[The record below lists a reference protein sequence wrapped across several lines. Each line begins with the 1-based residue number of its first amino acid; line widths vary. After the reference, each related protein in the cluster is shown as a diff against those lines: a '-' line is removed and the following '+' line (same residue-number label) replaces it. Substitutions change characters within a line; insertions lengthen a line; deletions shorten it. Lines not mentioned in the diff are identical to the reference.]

1 MTAGYRNPSAALTA
15 RTTGLP
21 GDYPFSHR
29 LRVRY
34 HECDPQ
40 NVVFNAN
47 YFTYFDITITELWR
61 EAFGSYEAMLA
72 SGVDMMVIDARARYL
87 APARFDDE
95 LDIGA
100 RIVRLGSTAMT
111 TELGVT
117 LNGAAVTEGQ
127 LSHVFVDP
135 ATQRKVEIPADI
147 RRGLERYVAAVAPGA
162 GSGGA

>member
-1 MTAGYRNPSAALTA
+1 MPDA
-15 RTTGLP
+15 
-21 GDYPFSHR
+21 YPFSHH

-61 EAFGSYEAMLA
+61 EAFGSYEAMLE
-72 SGVDMMVIDARARYL
+72 SGVDMMVIEARARYL

-100 RIVRLGSTAMT
+100 RIVRLGKTAMT

-117 LNGAAVTEGQ
+117 LKGGAVTEGQ

-135 ATQRKVEIPADI
+135 ATQSKLEIPAAI
-147 RRGLERYVAAVAPGA
+147 RGGLERYVVEAVPRAQA
-162 GSGGA
+162 

>member
-1 MTAGYRNPSAALTA
+1 
-15 RTTGLP
+15 LP
-21 GDYPFSHR
+21 DAYPFSHR

-34 HECDPQ
+34 NECDPQ

-61 EAFGSYEAMLA
+61 EAFGSYEAMLE
-72 SGVDMMVIDARARYL
+72 SGVDMMVIEARARYL

-100 RIVRLGSTAMT
+100 RIVRLGNTSLM
-111 TELGVT
+111 TELAVT
-117 LNGAAVTEGQ
+117 LDGSAVTEGR

-135 ATQRKVEIPADI
+135 VTQLKREIPAEV
-147 RRGLERYVAAVAPGA
+147 RRGLEPYLVETDAVRDGA
-162 GSGGA
+162 